1 MEKKTCWLVSEI
13 DNEAYL
19 NQNKLKV
26 KIAKFEITY
35 NKTENDDLKKLSDS
49 VYITWPWI
57 DLNSIYPLFLSKG
70 KSIDLVKKELYDEQF
85 FRNFINSEILS
96 TYEWNWT
103 DINLSQNIKQIIENK
118 INEKNT
124 EELDNV
130 SSSVFVDEENLVSL
144 LNYVFSSQSNEKK
157 LWDFI
162 SNRFNGVLKE
172 SKDVINN
179 KYIFEST
186 TRLEQISWKIYDVWD
201 KLGFSNKKSF
211 FWLFQTK
218 WLESKN
224 INYYEIE
231 YLLSL
236 IFTNFD
242 NTIENIKEKLII
254 QEEYLSI
261 LIKKKKEFE
270 LFASEFEKHYKEF
283 ENTFNNKFRENINL
297 IKINIPILLNNL
309 IISEKNLIMIIQNS
323 KNIIEKMQEQRTVI
337 KTIITNMLKVI
348 ASTKINEIK
357 SKLEEMKVSEFNNLQ
372 DTVKTLND
380 YIKNQNNY
388 INSSI

>member
-1 MEKKTCWLVSEI
+1 MKKKTTWLVSEI

-35 NKTENDDLKKLSDS
+35 NKTWNDNLKQISDS
-49 VYITWPWI
+49 VYITGPWI
-57 DLNSIYPLFLSKG
+57 DLNLIYPLFLNKE
-70 KSIDLVKKELYDEQF
+70 KNIELIKKKLYNEQF
-85 FRNFINSEILS
+85 FRNFIDNEILS
-96 TYEWNWT
+96 SYEWNWI
-103 DINLSQNIKQIIENK
+103 DINLSWNLKQIIANK
-118 INEKNT
+118 IDTKNT
-124 EELDNV
+124 EELNNV
-130 SSSVFVDEENLVSL
+130 SSNVFIHEENLCSL
-144 LNYVFSSQSNEKK
+144 LNHVFSTQSNEKK

-211 FWLFQTK
+211 FGLFQTK

-242 NTIENIKEKLII
+242 NTIENIKGKLIV
-254 QEEYLSI
+254 QEEYLNI
-261 LIKKKKEFE
+261 LLKKKKEFE

-283 ENTFNNKFRENINL
+283 ENIFNNKFRENINL

-388 INSSI
+388 INSST